1 MIVTHRTLTTNSKK
15 IKTSDFALKTVD
27 YTTTP
32 LAKIR
37 LVLAVSAALLGTTTA
52 TTANGAELRLRT
64 FIPAEAV
71 NVNVFGQSPSQYIN
85 GGDNRTYF
93 SSSEEASYRTSQ
105 SVVLNFTPSGD
116 LGNSRKLP
124 SKTGKTTLFNKKDG
138 DEEDDSDEESP
149 SWKWYLDQNAKPEDT
164 AKASKP
170 SPPEIMRLEQS
181 GLYSLYSMFSVNFD
195 LHATNPLPPPINLGP
210 LDQTPPVVPSIDA
223 DINVK
228 ATSPGG
234 GLVNYQ
240 VSGSH
245 DGFPAYEIY
254 VDDNL
259 IYGYNPLDS
268 GKTPTSLAFPQDKTI
283 SPQDKTIL
291 TAPEPSSVL
300 GTLAFGILGGS
311 IMLKRKRRS
320 KSV

>member
-1 MIVTHRTLTTNSKK
+1 M
-15 IKTSDFALKTVD
+15 KTSDFALKTVD
-27 YTTTP
+27 HTTTP

-52 TTANGAELRLRT
+52 TAANGAELRLRT

-71 NVNVFGQSPSQYIN
+71 NVDAYPSNYIN

-105 SVVLNFTPSGD
+105 SVVLNFTPYGN

-124 SKTGKTTLFNKKDG
+124 SKTGKTTLFNKEKYG
-138 DEEDDSDEESP
+138 IDEGAP
-149 SWKWYLDQNAKPEDT
+149 SWKWGLKPEAKPKDT

-170 SPPEIMRLEQS
+170 SPPEITRVPGDNQFPP
-181 GLYSLYSMFSVNFD
+181 GDDQFSVDFELD
-195 LHATNPLPPPINLGP
+195 ATNPLPPPVNLGFF
-210 LDQTPPVVPSIDA
+210 DQTPPVVPSIDA
-223 DINVK
+223 NITVD
-228 ATSPGG
+228 ATSSAFGEF
-234 GLVNYQ
+234 VDYE
-240 VSGSH
+240 VSGFH
-245 DGFPAYEIY
+245 DAFPAYEIY

-268 GKTPTSLAFPQDKTI
+268 GNTPTSLVASLDKTISPQDKTI
-283 SPQDKTIL
+283 QDKTIL

>member
-1 MIVTHRTLTTNSKK
+1 M
-15 IKTSDFALKTVD
+15 KTSDFALKTVD

-52 TTANGAELRLRT
+52 TAANGAELRLRT

-71 NVNVFGQSPSQYIN
+71 NADVFPSQYIN
-85 GGDNRTYF
+85 GGDNRTDF

-105 SVVLNFTPSGD
+105 SVVLNFTPNGN
-116 LGNSRKLP
+116 LGNTRTLP
-124 SKTGKTTLFNKKDG
+124 SKTGKTTLFSKKDG

-170 SPPEIMRLEQS
+170 SPPEITRVPGDNE
-181 GLYSLYSMFSVNFD
+181 FSVDFD
-195 LHATNPLPPPINLGP
+195 LHATNPLPPPVNLGFF
-210 LDQTPPVVPSIDA
+210 DQTPPVPSIDA
-223 DINVK
+223 YFNVDV
-228 ATSPGG
+228 TSSAFGEI
-234 GLVNYQ
+234 VNYN
-240 VSGSH
+240 VYGHH

-254 VDDNL
+254 FDDNL

-268 GKTPTSLAFPQDKTI
+268 GRTPTSLAPPRNKLFITPTKRI
-283 SPQDKTIL
+283 P